1 MCEPKIDTSNVETDP
16 ANHPSTRAWR
26 KFASE
31 RGVSAG
37 TEALWQDEL
46 HCEVQ
51 LAWGGRGSESVI
63 AGCWLDAKTSPIRHL
78 SAELIV
84 LAGLV

>member
-1 MCEPKIDTSNVETDP
+1 MSRQIQPT
-16 ANHPSTRAWR
+16 TRR
-26 KFASE
+26 PG
-31 RGVSAG
+31 RGGNLLQNVSAG